1 VHGGI
6 DALLRKLLI
15 ALEENRYPPT
25 PEGVREMILDLAPGE
40 NAEALAERVLEEARG
55 RTRKA
60 LEGVWRAFALPS
72 PPPGVEKALLEG
84 SHVTVWYSGRQSRPE
99 LHVWPQGEDKVC
111 LPLTQRVPCRELL
124 LHSRAGWVEVEVT
137 PGLFATTSQAFLQ
150 AYSPDEVEEALQVV
164 KALRSLFASLD
175 LEDLEG
181 ALLALADLREGEA
194 WTEGPYVLART
205 GGSWFLRRGSL
216 LGTPALDTAFLTGQE
231 VKLTFPGGMELTLRG
246 TLSKN
251 QVGLQ
256 EGALRFQGEVLRF
269 WSQGD
274 YCAVLHE
281 RPVSQLVRM
290 GLWYELEKPKRSYS
304 PKMQALLDAVREEE
318 DPLEALKD
326 HGFLR
331 KALLKV
337 LSQL

>member
-1 VHGGI
+1 M
-6 DALLRKLLI
+6 DALLRRLLA

-25 PEGVREMILDLAPGE
+25 PEGVRGMVLDLAPGE
-40 NAEALAERVLEEARG
+40 NTETLAERVLEEARG
-55 RTRKA
+55 RTRRA

-84 SHVTVWYSGRQSRPE
+84 CHVTVWYSGRQGRPE

-124 LHSRAGWVEVEVT
+124 LNSRAGWVEVEAT
-137 PGLFATTSQAFLQ
+137 PGLFATTGRAFLQ
-150 AYSPDEVEEALQVV
+150 AYSPGEVEEALQVV
-164 KALRSLFASLD
+164 KPLRLLFAALD

-181 ALLALADLREGEA
+181 ALLALAGLREGEA
-194 WTEGPYVLART
+194 RMEGSYVLART
-205 GGSWFLRRGSL
+205 NGSWFLRRGSL
-216 LGTPALDTAFLTGQE
+216 LGNPSLDAAFLLGQE
-231 VKLTFPGGMELTLRG
+231 VKLTFPGGVDLTLRG
-246 TLSKN
+246 ALSKD
-251 QVGLQ
+251 QVSLQ

-269 WSQGD
+269 RSQGD
-274 YCAVLHE
+274 YCGVLGE

-304 PKMQALLDAVREEE
+304 PKMQALLGAVRAEE
-318 DPLEALKD
+318 DPLEALKN

-331 KALLKV
+331 KALLKA